1 MNPGI
6 ILLLGLLVLFYMN
19 YSGRRRAQRTRLALQ
34 ERLVPGAQVVTSSG
48 LHATVTEVDEDG
60 TVLLQTAPGHVTRW
74 EKLAVSRIVAS
85 PADAVAETSAEPAV
99 PAEPGALELDEP
111 AEPPAATESPR
122 PAGEPSTY
130 PAPEPGA
137 RPLPDTAPPDRA

>member
-6 ILLLGLLVLFYMN
+6 ILLLGLLVLVYMN

-34 ERLVPGAQVVTSSG
+34 ERLVPGAQIVTSSG
-48 LHATVTEVDEDG
+48 LHATVTQVDEDG
-60 TVLLQTAPGHVTRW
+60 TVLLQSAPGHVMRW

-85 PADAVAETSAEPAV
+85 PADAVAETAPEPAEPV
-99 PAEPGALELDEP
+99 EPGALELAEP
-111 AEPPAATESPR
+111 VEPPAAVESPR
-122 PAGEPSTY
+122 PTGEPSTY

-137 RPLPDTAPPDRA
+137 RPMPDTAPPDRA

>member
-1 MNPGI
+1 M
-6 ILLLGLLVLFYMN
+6 
-19 YSGRRRAQRTRLALQ
+19 
-34 ERLVPGAQVVTSSG
+34 PGAQVVTSSG

-60 TVLLQTAPGHVTRW
+60 TVLLQTAPGQVTRW
-74 EKLAVSRIVAS
+74 EKAGCLPRSS
-85 PADAVAETSAEPAV
+85 PAPRTRVVEDGPPSRPNRASRARRREPV
-99 PAEPGALELDEP
+99 
-111 AEPPAATESPR
+111 EPPAATESPR